1 MTKSTTKPASKR
13 QQLTKLISRK
23 SGATI
28 DALQKQLA
36 WQPHTIRAEI
46 SRLRKGGLEINCSP
60 SAKGSLYQVQAA
72 EVNA

>member
-1 MTKSTTKPASKR
+1 MTKPITKRA
-13 QQLTKLISRK
+13 QLTNLISRK

-46 SRLRKGGLEINCSP
+46 SRLRKGGLHVICNA
-60 SAKGSLYQVQAA
+60 SAKGPTYLVQSSENSA
-72 EVNA
+72 